1 MNDPRTPKRRAMPP
15 DWTPESDP
23 AADRLRQLLR
33 QSDLPTTP
41 KPALFAAVHQD
52 VRRRL
57 LADGTLKATTPEPG
71 FFAWLRQLAFGGGA
85 GGQLVR
91 LGAAV
96 ALAFYVGRE
105 VTPTANLTAT
115 KSPEVAA
122 AQPTMPSAPI
132 GTGPAPQ
139 IAVSGSGTIAKST
152 RPDHWDRPGNWAT
165 TASPEKGW
173 MYGDAAP
180 PAGNDTAAENIL
192 TALDRIQLLKFYAVV
207 DRNDRSL
214 SEVRRIEQSVLH
226 LAPSDVRDGLLE
238 RYRRGEEALAGRRYG
253 DAYTAFEE
261 ISRTSGLPAMRFV
274 ASFQRGTIAFDSLK
288 DFAAALDAFETCQR
302 DAAGLM
308 IGDSYRTWLADR
320 VQLLRECSA
329 DGWRS
334 LRALREADESRDPE
348 IAAGLLRE
356 AYLQTTSPRVAAD
369 TASRLTALALSAN
382 ATAAAEPLAVSTILR
397 SRINAFPRTAD
408 RSRILL
414 CLGDLESDALDNP
427 RQAVEDYRGALQMKP
442 DATTDLLIRSRLAAL
457 TARIA
462 AAGSGQV
469 PP

>member
-1 MNDPRTPKRRAMPP
+1 MNDPRKSKLPAMPA

-23 AADRLRQLLR
+23 GAERLRQLLR
-33 QSDLPTTP
+33 ESDRPTTP
-41 KPALFAAVHQD
+41 SPALFAAVHQD

-57 LADGTLKATTPEPG
+57 LADGTLKPTAPEPG
-71 FFAWLRQLAFGGGA
+71 FTAWLRQLAFGGGA

-91 LGAAV
+91 LGAVA
-96 ALAFYVGRE
+96 ALAFYIGSD
-105 VTPTANLTAT
+105 VTP
-115 KSPEVAA
+115 K
-122 AQPTMPSAPI
+122 SAPTPSKAPEI
-132 GTGPAPQ
+132 ASAPSMPAAPAGTGPAPQ
-139 IAVSGSGTIAKST
+139 VVVSGSGTIAKST
-152 RPDHWDRPGNWAT
+152 RPDQWDRPGNWAT

-173 MYGDAAP
+173 MYGDAVP
-180 PAGNDTAAENIL
+180 PVENDAAAENIL

-226 LAPSDVRDGLLE
+226 LAPTDVRDGLLE

-288 DFAAALDAFETCQR
+288 DFAAALDAFETCQQ
-302 DAAGLM
+302 DAANLM
-308 IGDSYRTWLADR
+308 VGDSYRAWLADR

-369 TASRLTALALSAN
+369 TASRLTALAL
-382 ATAAAEPLAVSTILR
+382 ATNAAAAADPLAVSSILR
-397 SRINAFPRTAD
+397 SRIGAFPRSGD
-408 RSRILL
+408 RARILL

-427 RQAVEDYRGALQMKP
+427 RQAIEDYRGALQMKP
-442 DATTDLLIRSRLAAL
+442 DATTDLLIRSRLATL
-457 TARIA
+457 TARVA

-469 PP
+469 LP